1 MRLAT
6 IAFAALALFATTAAE
21 AASMQTGGRT
31 SQPRGH
37 WELCQERP
45 VECTARTRNSRT
57 VSMNGDVMQ
66 VLRMVNDRVNRAVY
80 PMTDMQQHGTVER
93 WSYPGAYGD
102 CEDYVL
108 AKRHLLLGYG
118 FKPGDLLITV
128 VEQANGEGH
137 AVLSVRTD
145 KGEYVLDNIDR
156 SVRHWTDTS
165 YLYVK
170 RQSTRHAGTWVDIK
184 DRRVRVAMR

>member
-1 MRLAT
+1 MRFAT
-6 IAFAALALFATTAAE
+6 LAFAAFATFFAGQASAAE
-21 AASMQTGGRT
+21 METGSRT

-37 WELCQERP
+37 WELCQVRP
-45 VECTARTRNSRT
+45 VECNARTPRSRP
-57 VSMNGDVMQ
+57 VAMDAGVME
-66 VLRMVNDRVNRAVY
+66 VLRTVNDRVNRAVY
-80 PMTDMQQHGTVER
+80 PMTDYQQHGVEEH

-108 AKRHLLLGYG
+108 AKRHLLMEYG

-128 VEQANGEGH
+128 VELPNGEGH

-145 KGEYVLDNIDR
+145 KGEFILDNVDR
-156 SVRHWTDTS
+156 KVRHWTDTR
-165 YLYVK
+165 LTFLK
-170 RQSTRHAGTWVDIK
+170 RQSERHAGTWVDIK